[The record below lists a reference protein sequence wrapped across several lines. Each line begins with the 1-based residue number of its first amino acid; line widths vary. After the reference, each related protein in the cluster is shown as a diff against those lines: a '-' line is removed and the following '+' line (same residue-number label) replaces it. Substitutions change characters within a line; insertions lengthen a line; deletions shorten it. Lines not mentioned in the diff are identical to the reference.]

1 VHLRA
6 PGDFA
11 GDFRSHDVAAA
22 QPHQC
27 AINRS
32 LFIRTIDTLK
42 TRSSILTLINCEPAF
57 RFYRSLRAVK
67 ALLAAL
73 CSTLTLLAPRRKRSL
88 SVVLGQQGCSSWVS
102 FEASNLALMVA
113 SKTVSLSAAIRLS
126 CSRWASP

>member
-1 VHLRA
+1 MPLLRSRIGA
-6 PGDFA
+6 
-11 GDFRSHDVAAA
+11 RSTAVCLSELSHAA
-22 QPHQC
+22 
-27 AINRS
+27 
-32 LFIRTIDTLK
+32 K

-67 ALLAAL
+67 VLLAAL